1 MTDAAAFYVGHVMHR
16 RLRPVRHALK
26 HSCYWMLLD
35 IDRIGEIAGSVKLFS
50 HNRFNILSFRDRDHG
65 DGSSRPLR
73 LQVEDQLRD
82 RGITPPGGAIRLLNM
97 PRVLGYSFN
106 PLSVFFCDDR
116 AGALKAIVYEVHN
129 TFGERHTYVFDVEGN
144 EKLLRHSC
152 DKDFYVSPFMDM
164 EMSYDFRLVPPD
176 DKLAIGIRTLD
187 REGPMLFAGLAG
199 VRREM
204 SDASLLRLSVSH
216 PLLTLKVIAAIH
228 IHAAILWW
236 KGVRIGRWSAGLRRA
251 KPVEQS
257 SSRVF
262 EPAAD

>member
-50 HNRFNILSFRDRDHG
+50 HNRFKTLSFRDRDHG

-116 AGALKAIVYEVHN
+116 AGDCTAKNSARAL
-129 TFGERHTYVFDVEGN
+129 
-144 EKLLRHSC
+144 
-152 DKDFYVSPFMDM
+152 
-164 EMSYDFRLVPPD
+164 MSAFCNDCT
-176 DKLAIGIRTLD
+176 IGA
-187 REGPMLFAGLAG
+187 MMA
-199 VRREM
+199 
-204 SDASLLRLSVSH
+204 LLRL
-216 PLLTLKVIAAIH
+216 PL
-228 IHAAILWW
+228 
-236 KGVRIGRWSAGLRRA
+236 R
-251 KPVEQS
+251 
-257 SSRVF
+257 
-262 EPAAD
+262 